1 MGIVSN
7 LRRAAAATGLA
18 AAVVMTSTAAF
29 AAGDGAHPE
38 ERDWH
43 FSGIFGTVDVHSAQ
57 RGLQVYLEVCS
68 GCHALKHVAYR
79 NLHALGF
86 TEDEIKAIAADFDVT
101 DGPDSEGE
109 MFERAAIPSD
119 RFVSPF
125 PNDEAAAAANGGAVP
140 PDLTLQV
147 KAHPGGADYVH
158 ALLTG
163 YADAPDG
170 VDVPDGSNYNPF
182 FRGGFIAMP
191 PPLFEDGVE
200 YSDGT
205 AATVEQMA
213 TDVVNFMQWAAEP
226 EMEQRKKT
234 GFKVVIFLI
243 ILSALLYA
251 GKRKLWANIDH

>member
-1 MGIVSN
+1 MRIVSK
-7 LRRAAAATGLA
+7 LRRTAAVAGFAAAMT
-18 AAVVMTSTAAF
+18 VVSTAAM
-29 AAGDGAHPE
+29 AAGEAKEPE
-38 ERDWH
+38 ARDWH

-57 RGLQVYLEVCS
+57 RGLQVYLEVCA
-68 GCHALKHVAYR
+68 GCHSLKHVAYR
-79 NLHALGF
+79 NLNALGF
-86 TEDEIKAIAADFDVT
+86 TEAEIKAIAADFEVT

-125 PNDEAAAAANGGAVP
+125 PNEEAAAAANNGANP

-147 KAHPGGADYVH
+147 KAHPGGADYIH

-170 VDVPDGSNYNPF
+170 VEVPAGSNYNPF

-191 PPLFEDGVE
+191 SPLVEDAVE

-213 TDVVNFMQWAAEP
+213 TDVVNFMQWTAEP
-226 EMEQRKKT
+226 EMEQRKKL
-234 GFKVVIFLI
+234 GFKVVIFMI

-251 GKRKLWANIDH
+251 GKRKLWADIDH

>member
-1 MGIVSN
+1 MGIVSKW
-7 LRRAAAATGLA
+7 RRTAAVAGFAAAMAM
-18 AAVVMTSTAAF
+18 VSTAAF
-29 AAGDGAHPE
+29 AAGDAKHPE

-79 NLHALGF
+79 NLGALGF
-86 TEDEIKAIAADFDVT
+86 TEDEIKAIAAGFEVT

-109 MFERAAIPSD
+109 MFERVAIPSD

-125 PNDEAAAAANGGAVP
+125 PNAEAAAAANGGANP

-147 KAHPGGADYVH
+147 KAHPGGADYIH

-163 YADAPDG
+163 YTDAPD
-170 VDVPDGSNYNPF
+170 DVEVPEGSNYNPF
-182 FRGGFIAMP
+182 FRGNFIAMP
-191 PPLFEDGVE
+191 PPLVEDGVE

-213 TDVVNFMQWAAEP
+213 TDVVNFMQWTAEP
-226 EMEQRKKT
+226 EMTQRKKL
-234 GFKVVIFLI
+234 GFKVVIFML

-251 GKRKLWANIDH
+251 GKRKLWSDIDH

>member
-7 LRRAAAATGLA
+7 LRRAAAATGLV
-18 AAVVMTSTAAF
+18 AAVAIGSTAALV
-29 AAGDGAHPE
+29 AAETNEPE
-38 ERDWH
+38 ARDWQ
-43 FSGIFGTVDVHSAQ
+43 FEGIFGTVDVASAQ
-57 RGLQVYLEVCS
+57 RGLQVYLEVCAS
-68 GCHALKHVAYR
+68 CHSLKYVAYR
-79 NLHALGF
+79 NLGALGF
-86 TEDEIKAIAADFDVT
+86 TEAEIKAIAADFEVT

-125 PNDEAAAAANGGAVP
+125 PNQEAAAAANGGAVP

-147 KAHPGGADYVH
+147 KAQSGGADYLH

-170 VDVPDGSNYNPF
+170 VEVPAGSNYNPYF
-182 FRGGFIAMP
+182 PGGFIAMP
-191 PPLFEDGVE
+191 APLFEDGVE

-226 EMEQRKKT
+226 EMEQRKTT
-234 GFKVVIFLI
+234 GFKVLIFLV

-251 GKRKLWANIDH
+251 AKRKMWANIEH

>member
-1 MGIVSN
+1 MGIVSK
-7 LRRAAAATGLA
+7 LRRT
-18 AAVVMTSTAAF
+18 AAVAGFAAVAAMVSTAAL
-29 AAGDGAHPE
+29 AAGDTKHPE

-68 GCHALKHVAYR
+68 GCHALKQVAYR
-79 NLHALGF
+79 NLSALGF
-86 TEDEIKAIAADFDVT
+86 TEGEIKAIAADFEVT
-101 DGPDSEGE
+101 AGPDSEGE
-109 MFERAAIPSD
+109 MFQRPAIQSD
-119 RFVSPF
+119 NFVSPF
-125 PNDEAAAAANGGAVP
+125 PNEEAAKAANNGANP
-140 PDLTLQV
+140 PDLSLQV
-147 KAHPGGADYVH
+147 KVHPDGANYIH

-170 VDVPDGSNYNPF
+170 GEVPDGASSNPF

-191 PPLFEDGVE
+191 QPLFEDGVE

-205 AATVEQMA
+205 AATVDQMA
-213 TDVVNFMQWAAEP
+213 TDVVNFLQWTAEP
-226 EMEQRKKT
+226 EMQQRKKM
-234 GFKVVIFLI
+234 GFKVVIFMI

>member
-1 MGIVSN
+1 MGIVSK
-7 LRRAAAATGLA
+7 LRRTAVATGLA
-18 AAVVMTSTAAF
+18 AAVAMVSTAAL
-29 AAGDGAHPE
+29 AAGETKEPE
-38 ERDWH
+38 ARDWH
-43 FSGIFGTVDVHSAQ
+43 FEGIFGTVDVASAQ
-57 RGLQVYLEVCS
+57 RGLQVYLEVCA
-68 GCHALKHVAYR
+68 GCHSLKHVAYR
-79 NLHALGF
+79 NLGALGF
-86 TEDEIKAIAADFDVT
+86 TEAEVKAIAAGFEVT

-109 MFERAAIPSD
+109 MFERPAVPSD

-125 PNDEAAAAANGGAVP
+125 PNEEAAKASNNGANP

-147 KAHPGGADYVH
+147 KAHPGGADYIH

-163 YADAPDG
+163 YADAPEG
-170 VDVPDGSNYNPF
+170 VEVPAGSNYNPYF
-182 FRGGFIAMP
+182 AGGFIAMP
-191 PPLFEDGVE
+191 PPLVEDGVE

-213 TDVVNFMQWAAEP
+213 TDVVNFMQWTAEP

-251 GKRKLWANIDH
+251 AKRKMWANIDH

>member
-18 AAVVMTSTAAF
+18 AAVAMVSTAAL
-29 AAGDGAHPE
+29 AAGDGKHPE
-38 ERDWH
+38 KLDWQ
-43 FSGIFGTVDVHSAQ
+43 FEGLFGTVDVHSAQ

-68 GCHALKHVAYR
+68 GCHSLKQVAYR

-86 TEDEIKAIAADFDVT
+86 TEPEIKAIAANFDVI

-119 RFVSPF
+119 KFVSPF
-125 PNDEAAAAANGGAVP
+125 PNEEAAAAANNGANP
-140 PDLTLQV
+140 PDLSLQV
-147 KAHPGGADYVH
+147 KAHPGGANYIH

-163 YADAPDG
+163 YADAPEG
-170 VDVPDGSNYNPF
+170 VEVPEGSNYNAF

-213 TDVVNFMQWAAEP
+213 TDMVNFLQWE
-226 EMEQRKKT
+226 R
-234 GFKVVIFLI
+234 
-243 ILSALLYA
+243 A
-251 GKRKLWANIDH
+251 GYKQDMDFE